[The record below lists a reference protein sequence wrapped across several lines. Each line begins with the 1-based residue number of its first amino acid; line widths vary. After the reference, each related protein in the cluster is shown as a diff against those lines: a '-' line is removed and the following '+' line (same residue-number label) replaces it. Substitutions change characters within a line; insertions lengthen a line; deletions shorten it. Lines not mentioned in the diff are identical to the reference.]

1 MCVLRT
7 GLYSSMD
14 PALWR
19 IALRRQQRLQRA
31 SRPADSSVA
40 SSHRLRYQC
49 VFSSTFFFCS
59 LVPIGP
65 KVEVFLLRYRSSWIY
80 FVRRQ
85 TSAQILWGEFFL
97 FCFCSFVTSRGM
109 NQLENSRWNG
119 TDDYLNFLVENCSA
133 LLSNRSEFDDGSSN
147 SSLES
152 EENPS
157 YFSRDYRIVG
167 TFFQGLIL
175 LVGVLGNLLVV
186 LVHIHASLCS
196 NRNIVHSRPE
206 KAPSFSSCPYFRQH
220 LISLLPFALF
230 YAQKVVYRTRSMH
243 SPTNCYLVSLAAA
256 DCVVL
261 IASVPNEI
269 LSYYVIGSQW
279 IWGSVGCAIFVFL
292 QNLGIKSLQ
301 TARDPSS
308 RSSGTRPKSM
318 LIRALCLIRRDQRV
332 VAEFDG
338 VHSRALHRHLSP
350 DEGPERLHGQAR
362 QEDRRRRLGIR
373 FLLLVALA
381 RPHRHR
387 AHPLQGIPDGR
398 ALRNEIIPSR
408 VLGIISK

>member
-97 FCFCSFVTSRGM
+97 FFCSFVTSRGM

-220 LISLLPFALF
+220 LISLSLSFMFKRLFIELVPCIHLPTVTWWAWRLPIASSSSLPFP
-230 YAQKVVYRTRSMH
+230 TRS
-243 SPTNCYLVSLAAA
+243 SPTTSSAVNGFGDPSDAPFSSFSKIS
-256 DCVVL
+256 VL
-261 IASVPNEI
+261 
-269 LSYYVIGSQW
+269 W
-279 IWGSVGCAIFVFL
+279 
-292 QNLGIKSLQ
+292 KSLQ
-301 TARDPSS
+301 TSARDPSS

>member
-49 VFSSTFFFCS
+49 VFSSTIFFCS
-59 LVPIGP
+59 LIPIGP

-230 YAQKVVYRTRSMH
+230 YVQKVVYRTRSMH

-292 QNLGIKSLQ
+292 QNLGIMEKS
-301 TARDPSS
+301 ADV
-308 RSSGTRPKSM
+308 G
-318 LIRALCLIRRDQRV
+318 A
-332 VAEFDG
+332 
-338 VHSRALHRHLSP
+338 
-350 DEGPERLHGQAR
+350 
-362 QEDRRRRLGIR
+362 
-373 FLLLVALA
+373 
-381 RPHRHR
+381 
-387 AHPLQGIPDGR
+387 
-398 ALRNEIIPSR
+398 
-408 VLGIISK
+408 

>member
-1 MCVLRT
+1 MCSSDRT
-7 GLYSSMD
+7 IFVDGSCALAGSAASSSGYKERRGPLILQSLLVIGSVISASF
-14 PALWR
+14 PAR
-19 IALRRQQRLQRA
+19 
-31 SRPADSSVA
+31 SSSVVSYLSDRKWRCFCCA
-40 SSHRLRYQC
+40 IDHHGFTLFADKHQLRFFGVSS
-49 VFSSTFFFCS
+49 FCF
-59 LVPIGP
+59 
-65 KVEVFLLRYRSSWIY
+65 VFLLICQSRNESIGKFQVERNWRLFELSCGKLLRFVVESLGIRRWIVQL
-80 FVRRQ
+80 FAGIR
-85 TSAQILWGEFFL
+85 GESVLL
-97 FCFCSFVTSRGM
+97 FQRLPHC
-109 NQLENSRWNG
+109 W
-119 TDDYLNFLVENCSA
+119 
-133 LLSNRSEFDDGSSN
+133 
-147 SSLES
+147 
-152 EENPS
+152 
-157 YFSRDYRIVG
+157 
-167 TFFQGLIL
+167 
-175 LVGVLGNLLVV
+175 
-186 LVHIHASLCS
+186 H
-196 NRNIVHSRPE
+196 
-206 KAPSFSSCPYFRQH
+206 
-220 LISLLPFALF
+220 LLPGIDPPRRSPWQPPCRPGTHTCITLLQSEYSSFQTGESAELFILSLFPTASDFTFALF
-230 YAQKVVYRTRSMH
+230 FVQKVVYRTRSMH

-301 TARDPSS
+301 TSARDPSS

>member
-1 MCVLRT
+1 
-7 GLYSSMD
+7 
-14 PALWR
+14 
-19 IALRRQQRLQRA
+19 
-31 SRPADSSVA
+31 
-40 SSHRLRYQC
+40 
-49 VFSSTFFFCS
+49 
-59 LVPIGP
+59 
-65 KVEVFLLRYRSSWIY
+65 
-80 FVRRQ
+80 
-85 TSAQILWGEFFL
+85 
-97 FCFCSFVTSRGM
+97 M

-292 QNLGIKSLQ
+292 QNLGIMEKS
-301 TARDPSS
+301 ADV
-308 RSSGTRPKSM
+308 G
-318 LIRALCLIRRDQRV
+318 A
-332 VAEFDG
+332 
-338 VHSRALHRHLSP
+338 
-350 DEGPERLHGQAR
+350 
-362 QEDRRRRLGIR
+362 
-373 FLLLVALA
+373 
-381 RPHRHR
+381 
-387 AHPLQGIPDGR
+387 
-398 ALRNEIIPSR
+398 
-408 VLGIISK
+408 